1 MKNTKKKIKGQS
13 KVVKHSFTGSN
24 ITKYSGLNTVAKYMN
39 KQSIIKSV
47 STLFPTRW
55 HSATR
60 FGVNQ
65 VLISIIMASFC
76 GINRIN
82 KISSFTG
89 DGLTR
94 VLLKLDKAINENAI
108 STTLKKLGQK
118 GARSLQ
124 SLLLSIN
131 ARWLK
136 ESGLTRITL
145 DADSTVKSVC
155 GNQEG
160 AAKGFNTT
168 KKGAKSYHPLLVFVS
183 EMKLLYH
190 SWFRTGSAYTA
201 NGIVDFLKEV
211 KSSLPETIEK
221 VFFRADSGFFSG
233 ELFDLL
239 ESYGWEYLV
248 KVKLKNLE
256 KLLQSKTWE
265 PIKGKEDVA
274 ICAFTYKAHGWSKSR
289 ILKAIRSVKEYVEV
303 EYLGEKSI
311 VPVYQYSCYTSSYD
325 MDAVQLHE
333 IYKQRSTSEFCDE
346 RDQSKLVLN
355 WRAKM
360 QNPRSE
366 TWIEQVKG
374 QAMAGATLTNDFW
387 ANDILWQLSV
397 FAYNLSV
404 MMRQKE
410 NKFRRQE
417 HRTFIDWF
425 VAVPAKITRS
435 GHQMEL
441 ELDSLSRESG
451 NIIFTKPTGRRWT
464 GSSKRHKK

>member
-1 MKNTKKKIKGQS
+1 MKNTKKKLNGQS
-13 KVVKHSFTGSN
+13 KIVKASFTGSN

-39 KQSIIKSV
+39 KQGIIKSV
-47 STLFPTRW
+47 STLFPTEW
-55 HSATR
+55 HSATK

-65 VLISIIMASFC
+65 ILLSVAMSSFC
-76 GINRIN
+76 GINRICR
-82 KISSFTG
+82 IASFTG
-89 DGLTR
+89 DGLVR
-94 VLLKLDKAINENAI
+94 VLLKLNEAINENTI
-108 STTLKKLGQK
+108 SVTLKKLGQS
-118 GARSLQ
+118 GARKLQ
-124 SLLLSIN
+124 SFLLSKN

-136 ESGLTRITL
+136 ESGLRSITL

-155 GNQEG
+155 GNQQG

-190 SWFRTGSAYTA
+190 TWFRTGSAYTA

-211 KSSLPETIEK
+211 QVSLPETIEK

-239 ESYGWEYLV
+239 ESFNWDYLV

-256 KLLQSKTWE
+256 KLLQSQTWV
-265 PIKGKEDVA
+265 PIPGKKDVA
-274 ICAFTYKAHGWSKSR
+274 ICEFTYKANGWNKPR
-289 ILKAIRSVKEYVEV
+289 ILKATRSVKEYVQV
-303 EYLGEKSI
+303 EYIGEKQI
-311 VPVYQYSCYTSSYD
+311 LPVFQYTCYISSYD
-325 MDAVQLHE
+325 MGAAQLHE
-333 IYKQRSTSEFCDE
+333 LYKQRST
-346 RDQSKLVLN
+346 
-355 WRAKM
+355 
-360 QNPRSE
+360 SE

-374 QAMAGATLTNDFW
+374 QAMAGATLTDDFW

-404 MMRQKE
+404 MMRQKKS
-410 NKFRRQE
+410 KFRRQE

-425 VAVPAKITRS
+425 IEVPAKITRS

-441 ELDSLSRESG
+441 KLYEHHFYKANWEELDKLIEAA
-451 NIIFTKPTGRRWT
+451 
-464 GSSKRHKK
+464 

>member
-1 MKNTKKKIKGQS
+1 
-13 KVVKHSFTGSN
+13 
-24 ITKYSGLNTVAKYMN
+24 MN
-39 KQSIIKSV
+39 KQGIIKSV
-47 STLFPTRW
+47 SSLFPTRW

-136 ESGLTRITL
+136 ESGLTSITL

-265 PIKGKEDVA
+265 PIKAKEDVA

-289 ILKAIRSVKEYVEV
+289 TLKAIRSVKEYVEV

-311 VPVYQYSCYTSSYD
+311 MPVYQYSCYTSSYD

-333 IYKQRSTSEFCDE
+333 IYKQRST
-346 RDQSKLVLN
+346 
-355 WRAKM
+355 
-360 QNPRSE
+360 SE

-404 MMRQKE
+404 MMRQKK

-441 ELDSLSRESG
+441 KLYEHHFYKADWEEMDRLIEAA
-451 NIIFTKPTGRRWT
+451 
-464 GSSKRHKK
+464 